1 MANMDSGAFL
11 TVKEAASYLRIHANT
26 FYIWM
31 RQKDGPPVIKL
42 RHSRARIPK
51 AAFLKWVEGQQLK
64 GARKR
69 A

>member
-11 TVKEAASYLRIHANT
+11 SVKEAASYLRIHANT

-31 RQKDGPPVIKL
+31 RKKDGPPVIKL
-42 RHSRARIPK
+42 RRSRARIPK
-51 AAFLKWVEGQQLK
+51 EEFLKWVDGQRLRSK
-64 GARKR
+64 KR

>member
-1 MANMDSGAFL
+1 MASMDSVAFL
-11 TVKEAASYLRIHANT
+11 TVKEAARYLRINANT

-42 RHSRARIPK
+42 HHSRARIPK
-51 AAFLKWVEGQQLK
+51 AAFLKWVDSQQLK
-64 GARKR
+64 GVKKR